1 VCLLGPPK
9 EILTDQCSEFV
20 NSILT
25 TLLSKSGCNHRLT
38 SAYHPRTNGA
48 TERLNQTLINIL
60 KQLTEENQS
69 NWDILLPSNGL
80 AYRPRIHT
88 LTQ

>member
-1 VCLLGPPK
+1 M
-9 EILTDQCSEFV
+9 
-20 NSILT
+20 
-25 TLLSKSGCNHRLT
+25 GCDH
-38 SAYHPRTNGA
+38 SACHSRTNGA
-48 TERLNQTLINIL
+48 IKRLNQTLINIL
-60 KQLTEENQS
+60 KKLTEENQS